1 MEEPFSSDDTKKRAL
16 VFVKQQI
23 QVMCLSEHVRLY
35 CNHNQVK
42 NGLGEEDRSHVPNVV
57 DSAVLR
63 GESRH
68 TLLMEGVHLR
78 HDHNHA
84 QKTHALGITA
94 RREWDSKQ
102 EAQNTKELHQNEEVI
117 H

>member
-1 MEEPFSSDDTKKRAL
+1 MEEPFSADYTKKRAL

-35 CNHNQVK
+35 CNHSQVK
-42 NGLGEEDRSHVPNVV
+42 NGLGEENRSHVSNVV

-78 HDHNHA
+78 HDYNHA
-84 QKTHALGITA
+84 QKTHALGVKA

-102 EAQNTKELHQNEEVI
+102 ETQNTKELDQNEEVI